1 MRLWRKSD
9 MGDRGKLAATLA
21 LAVVLGLGIL
31 AVGVM
36 VGLALGGEEVAAYPT
51 PEEAVQRYVES
62 TSDPSVAAGFHLKG
76 TLPVWNGAL
85 VVYSLPGPPGT
96 ELLGY
101 RLARHGGSGWRADT
115 GAEFAVPSPA
125 VPNDVIEWHADS
137 RVDHSRDLNGPVETT
152 VVFGRLNF
160 SGVSVVEV
168 TFDQGQTHQT
178 SAGSGFFA
186 VAAVGTT
193 DVRVI
198 RALSSDGSEILVID
212 RTTQR

>member
-1 MRLWRKSD
+1 MRLWWKSG
-9 MGDRGKLAATLA
+9 MGDRGKLAAALA
-21 LAVVLGLGIL
+21 LAVVVALVAMGVGLL
-31 AVGVM
+31 
-36 VGLALGGEEVAAYPT
+36 VGLALGGEDVAAYPT

-62 TSDPSVAAGFHLKG
+62 TSDPGTAAGFHLKG

-101 RLARHGGSGWRADT
+101 RLAKHGGSGWRADT
-115 GAEFAVPSPA
+115 GVDFSIASPA
-125 VPNDVIEWHADS
+125 DPNDVIEWHVDS
-137 RVDHSRDLNGPVETT
+137 RVDHSRDLNGPVGTA
-152 VVFGRLNF
+152 VAFGRINF
-160 SGVSVVEV
+160 SGVTVVEV

-178 SAGSGFFA
+178 AVGGGFFA

-198 RALSSDGSEILVID
+198 RALTADGSEVMVID
-212 RTTQR
+212 RTEAR

>member
-1 MRLWRKSD
+1 MSSRVEQ
-9 MGDRGKLAATLA
+9 AIVLA
-21 LAVVLGLGIL
+21 LLVVLGL
-31 AVGVM
+31 AVLLVGLM
-36 VGLALGGEEVAAYPT
+36 AGLALGGEETLAYPT
-51 PEEAVQRYVES
+51 PEEAVQAYVGS
-62 TSDPSVAAGFHLKG
+62 TREPDEAAGFHLKG

-85 VVYSLPGPPGT
+85 VVYTLPGPPGT

-101 RLARHGGSGWRADT
+101 RLAKHGGSGWRADT
-115 GAEFAVPSPA
+115 GAEFAVALPA
-125 VPNDVIEWHADS
+125 VPNDVIDWHVDS

-152 VVFGRLNF
+152 VVFGRLSF

-198 RALSSDGSEILVID
+198 RALTSDGSEIKAID
-212 RTTQR
+212 RTEAR

>member
-1 MRLWRKSD
+1 MRLWRKRD
-9 MGDRGKLAATLA
+9 MGERGKLAATLA
-21 LAVVLGLGIL
+21 IGVVVALAALG
-31 AVGVM
+31 VGLI
-36 VGLALGGEEVAAYPT
+36 VGLALGGEEVVAYPT
-51 PEEAVQRYVES
+51 PEEAVQAYVES
-62 TSDPSVAAGFHLKG
+62 TRDPAEAAGFDLKG
-76 TLPVWNGAL
+76 SLPVWSGAL
-85 VVYSLPGPPGT
+85 VVYTLPGPPGT
-96 ELLGY
+96 EMLGY
-101 RLARHGGSGWRADT
+101 RLAKHGGSGWRADT

-152 VVFGRLNF
+152 VVFGRLSF

>member
-1 MRLWRKSD
+1 MRLLRNRGI
-9 MGDRGKLAATLA
+9 GDRWKLAAALA
-21 LAVVLGLGIL
+21 LAVVVVLAATGAGL
-31 AVGVM
+31 V
-36 VGLALGGEEVAAYPT
+36 VGLALGGEEVAAHPT
-51 PEEAVQRYVES
+51 PEEAVQTYVES
-62 TSDPSVAAGFHLKG
+62 TRELAEAAGFDLKG
-76 TLPVWNGAL
+76 SLPVWNGVL
-85 VVYSLPGPPGT
+85 VVYTLPGPPGT

-115 GAEFAVPSPA
+115 GAEFAVATPA
-125 VPNDVIEWHADS
+125 DPNEVIEWHVDS
-137 RVDHSRDLNGPVETT
+137 RVDHSPALNGPVETA

-178 SAGSGFFA
+178 SAGRGFFA